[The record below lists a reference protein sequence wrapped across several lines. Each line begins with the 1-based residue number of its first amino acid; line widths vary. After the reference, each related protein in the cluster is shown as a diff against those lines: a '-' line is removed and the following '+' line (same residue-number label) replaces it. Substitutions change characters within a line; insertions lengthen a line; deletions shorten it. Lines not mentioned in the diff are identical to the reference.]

1 MQTGID
7 MNGYKIN
14 SPFFITGYF
23 NKSENSNRICLN
35 GENPLQIIPYDCR
48 LTKISCV
55 FHETVS
61 SIYQFTLIL
70 SVYGRGIQKHSFNST
85 QNNKKQTFTMNVRLS
100 ADDFWLID
108 IYKQGTKLEIDP
120 NWGVFSFVFSQ

>member
-1 MQTGID
+1 MD

-23 NKSENSNRICLN
+23 NKSENSNRIYLN
-35 GENPLQIIPYDCR
+35 RENPLQIIPYDCR
-48 LTKISCV
+48 LTKISRV

-61 SIYQFTLIL
+61 LIYQFTLTL
-70 SVYGRGIQKHSFNST
+70 SVYGEGIQKHSFNST

-100 ADDFWLID
+100 ANDFMLIE

-120 NWGVFSFVFSQ
+120 DWGVFSFVFSQ